1 MRVVAGRLKG
11 RRLVAPEGPDVRPT
25 ADKARQAVF
34 NIIEHGNLSERPL
47 DGAVVVDVFA
57 GTGAMGIEA
66 LSRGAAR
73 CTFVENNR
81 AALVALDANL
91 KACRLMSAE
100 ARVLRTDALRLP
112 PASEPAD
119 LVFLDPPY
127 GEGLGAP
134 ALGALAVGGWLRDGA
149 LCVLELARRDE
160 FSPPAGFTL
169 LDERRYGAARVV
181 FLRYE
186 MAS

>member
-25 ADKARQAVF
+25 ADMARQAVF
-34 NIIEHGNLSERPL
+34 NIIAHGGLSEQPL
-47 DGAVVVDVFA
+47 DGAVVVDLFA

-66 LSRGAAR
+66 LSRCAAR

-91 KACRLMSAE
+91 KACRLSAAE
-100 ARVLRTDALRLP
+100 ARVLRTDALKLP

-119 LVFLDPPY
+119 LAFLDPPY

-134 ALGALAVGGWLRDGA
+134 ALEALVASGWLKTGA
-149 LCVLELARRDE
+149 LCALELGRRDE
-160 FSPPAGFTL
+160 LPPPAGFTL

-186 MAS
+186 KST